1 MGVVIMKYRYISN
14 INLNFIETRE
24 LMKFNWS
31 IIFTD
36 QLNGMRVIFFRK
48 YSEDG
53 ELFEVE

>member
-1 MGVVIMKYRYISN
+1 MKYRYISN